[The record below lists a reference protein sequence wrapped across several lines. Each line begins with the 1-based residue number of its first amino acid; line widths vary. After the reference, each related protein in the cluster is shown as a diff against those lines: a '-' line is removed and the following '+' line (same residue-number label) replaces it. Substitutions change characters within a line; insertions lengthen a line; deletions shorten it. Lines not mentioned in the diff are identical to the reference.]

1 MRGIENRYEEHHGIR
16 IQERPVLDAFN
27 LSDRCL
33 LDKVIEKKVL
43 LKEADSDTENRL
55 QTINSEIQQ
64 LESE

>member
-1 MRGIENRYEEHHGIR
+1 LRGIEKHHGIS
-16 IQERPVLDAFN
+16 IQERPVVDAFN

-33 LDKVIEKKVL
+33 LVKVIEKKVL